1 MDSDYYIFKT
11 IMTALDLNMVG
22 EQLRTFVMKS
32 TGCSLQQ
39 FEEVYEQIQAAW
51 NKSAS

>member
-1 MDSDYYIFKT
+1 MDSDYFVFKT

-32 TGCSLQQ
+32 TGCTLQQ
-39 FEEVYEQIQAAW
+39 FEQVYEQIQAAW

>member
-32 TGCSLQQ
+32 TGCTLQQ
-39 FEEVYEQIQAAW
+39 FEQVYEQIQAAW

>member
-1 MDSDYYIFKT
+1 MDSEYFVFKT

-32 TGCSLQQ
+32 TGCTLQQ
-39 FEEVYEQIQAAW
+39 FEQVYEQIQAAW

>member
-1 MDSDYYIFKT
+1 MDSDYFVFKT

-32 TGCSLQQ
+32 TGCTLQQ
-39 FEEVYEQIQAAW
+39 FEQVYEQIQAAW
-51 NKSAS
+51 NISAS

>member
-32 TGCSLQQ
+32 TGCTLQQ
-39 FEEVYEQIQAAW
+39 FEQVYEQIQAAW
-51 NKSAS
+51 NSSAS